1 LRHLLAAPEELIQP
15 SLAGNRQVRHEVA
28 DDMPGAILEA
38 RIVGIAAGSPEY
50 SLIEGR

>member
-1 LRHLLAAPEELIQP
+1 M
-15 SLAGNRQVRHEVA
+15 EVA

-38 RIVGIAAGSPEY
+38 RIVGIAAQAPPEY